1 MLSASLSFSRNLTT
15 VKVLIVIG
23 QLYYCQRV
31 AHPPYLTVIKIMSA
45 STVAN
50 TNPNERE
57 INPMHLSLE
66 QLNNL
71 KTQNEEELQE
81 LQRQLEALH
90 NAKSRFMNAR
100 NTLDDIS
107 TSVLN
112 DVLLVPLNSSL
123 YVPGKIVDPEKV

>member
-1 MLSASLSFSRNLTT
+1 
-15 VKVLIVIG
+15 
-23 QLYYCQRV
+23 
-31 AHPPYLTVIKIMSA
+31 MSA
-45 STVAN
+45 ATVAN

-90 NAKSRFMNAR
+90 NAKARFTNSRNM
-100 NTLDDIS
+100 LDDIS
-107 TSVLN
+107 SSVNN
-112 DVLLVPLNSSL
+112 DVILVPLNSSL
-123 YVPGKIVDPEKV
+123 YVPGKICDPEKVGIVCHF

>member
-1 MLSASLSFSRNLTT
+1 
-15 VKVLIVIG
+15 
-23 QLYYCQRV
+23 
-31 AHPPYLTVIKIMSA
+31 MSA
-45 STVAN
+45 ATVAN

-90 NAKSRFMNAR
+90 NAKARFTNAR
-100 NTLDDIS
+100 NMLDDIS
-107 TSVLN
+107 SSVNN
-112 DVLLVPLNSSL
+112 DVILVPLNSSL
-123 YVPGKIVDPEKV
+123 YVPGKICDPEKVGKSMSLCASIRSDGWRD

>member
-1 MLSASLSFSRNLTT
+1 
-15 VKVLIVIG
+15 
-23 QLYYCQRV
+23 
-31 AHPPYLTVIKIMSA
+31 MSA

-107 TSVLN
+107 TSVVN

-123 YVPGKIVDPEKV
+123 YVPGKIVDPEKVRQRPLIFQLCLYTSSAHRSLLFSASLRFRLTTMISMK

>member
-1 MLSASLSFSRNLTT
+1 
-15 VKVLIVIG
+15 
-23 QLYYCQRV
+23 
-31 AHPPYLTVIKIMSA
+31 MSA
-45 STVAN
+45 ATVAN

-90 NAKSRFMNAR
+90 NAKARFTNAR
-100 NTLDDIS
+100 NMLDDIS
-107 TSVLN
+107 SSVNN
-112 DVLLVPLNSSL
+112 DVILVPLNSSL
-123 YVPGKIVDPEKV
+123 YVPGKICDPEKVGKSMSLYASIRSDGWRDRLHLY

>member
-1 MLSASLSFSRNLTT
+1 MN
-15 VKVLIVIG
+15 VGVLRLLKKFEDRYITHNVIIVTKW
-23 QLYYCQRV
+23 
-31 AHPPYLTVIKIMSA
+31 HSPSLTVIKKMSA